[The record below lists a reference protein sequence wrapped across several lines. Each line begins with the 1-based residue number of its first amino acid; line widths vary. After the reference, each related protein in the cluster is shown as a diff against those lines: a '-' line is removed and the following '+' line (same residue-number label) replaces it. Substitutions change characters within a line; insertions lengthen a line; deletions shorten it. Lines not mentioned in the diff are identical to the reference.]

1 VAENRFFT
9 LDIADGFDG
18 PFEAVSF
25 GKPWNG
31 WLTPVVT
38 RETLER
44 LFPLGASGDMQLT
57 FTADGVAHIDEDESP
72 VDITPDAN
80 GHYDL
85 AHLGWTFVEDP
96 QTETKTE
103 EHT

>member
-1 VAENRFFT
+1 MPENRFFT

-38 RETLER
+38 RKTLVR
-44 LFPLGASGDMQLT
+44 LFPLGASGDMTLT
-57 FTADGVAHIDEDESP
+57 FGADGVAHIDEDESP
-72 VDITPDAN
+72 CDIAPDEN
-80 GHYDL
+80 GNYDL

-96 QTETKTE
+96 QNRNEI
-103 EHT
+103 